1 MKNINK
7 VTNGVSRRGFTLI
20 EILIVVA
27 IIGILASVVLVGL
40 GPLQRQGRDA
50 RRISDIKQIQ
60 TGLEF
65 YYTKCGYY
73 PGAVQAGVAGTQ
85 CTARI
90 AGLIE
95 LNVTAAAA
103 DLGGIL
109 TGSLLGISNVPE
121 DPNAS
126 REYRYQ
132 SDGTT
137 YVLRAQLDD
146 ANNRALQSDVD
157 IVIAPLTLDCTDLGT
172 TPLTPFY
179 CVQL

>member
-1 MKNINK
+1 MYNK
-7 VTNGVSRRGFTLI
+7 KGFTLI

-60 TGLEF
+60 TGLEL

-73 PGAVQAGVAGTQ
+73 PGAAQATPACG
-85 CTARI
+85 ARA
-90 AGLIE
+90 AGL
-95 LNVTAAAA
+95 VTLPVTIAAA
-103 DLGGIL
+103 DLGGIII
-109 TGSLLGISNVPE
+109 GSALGVSNMPE

-126 REYRYQ
+126 REYQYQ
-132 SDGTT
+132 SDGTV

-146 ANNRALQSDVD
+146 ANNRALQGDVD
-157 IVIAPLTLDCTDLGT
+157 TVAAPLTLDCTDT
-172 TPLTPFY
+172 AAAPFY